1 MRKLFFIFT
10 CSICFFLIS
19 CGGDIKVSI
28 YTRDLSDIASAKE
41 KVIYT
46 NVNMIVESLDDE
58 NDINFLR
65 NNLNGFSNEHQV
77 EYNYSTSLSFDIKIP
92 ILMENTDIDSSKDL
106 LILIGRKNGNKV
118 DFYLK
123 YNKPLFSKIDN
134 YIFNAHYQNID
145 LKEFNLK
152 FDVNNDERKSI
163 SFTTYSSYVNGKAY
177 PFEHS
182 ELLKERDRF
191 SFEVS
196 EIFSKYISEMSE
208 NSFPLFSILWNYV
221 LKE

>member
-1 MRKLFFIFT
+1 MRKPLFIFI
-10 CSICFFLIS
+10 CSICLLFIS

-28 YTRDLSDIASAKE
+28 FTRDLSDIASEKE

-46 NVNMIVESLDDE
+46 NVNMIVESLDDA

-92 ILMENTDIDSSKDL
+92 IIMENTDIDSSKDL
-106 LILIGRKNGNKV
+106 LILIGKKNGNRI

-123 YNKPLFSKIDN
+123 YNKQLFSKIDK
-134 YIFNAHYQNID
+134 YIYNAHYQNID

-152 FDVNNDERKSI
+152 FDVNNDERKSV

-177 PFEHS
+177 PFEHL
-182 ELLKERDRF
+182 EILRERDRI

-196 EIFSKYISEMSE
+196 EIFSKYISEMTE
-208 NSFPLFSILWNYV
+208 NSFPLFSIQ
-221 LKE
+221 